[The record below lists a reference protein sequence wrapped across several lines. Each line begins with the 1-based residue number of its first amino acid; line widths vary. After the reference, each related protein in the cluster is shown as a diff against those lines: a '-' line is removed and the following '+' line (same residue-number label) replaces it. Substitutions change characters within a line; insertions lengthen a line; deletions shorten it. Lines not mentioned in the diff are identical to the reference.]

1 MLNKSKGIF
10 ISVSL
15 LASYFPMN
23 MRTGGDG
30 VEGTLRKQSCL
41 VTR

>member
-1 MLNKSKGIF
+1 
-10 ISVSL
+10 
-15 LASYFPMN
+15 MN

-30 VEGTLRKQSCL
+30 VEGTMRKQSCL

>member
-1 MLNKSKGIF
+1 
-10 ISVSL
+10 
-15 LASYFPMN
+15 MN

-30 VEGTLRKQSCL
+30 VEGTVRKQSCL